1 MLAYFD
7 CVSGVSGD
15 MTLGA
20 LVDAGL
26 PIEDLQGEIDRLR
39 LPGLSLRARS
49 VKKNGFGATKVDVV
63 TPACPPPGGGGAPR
77 TPPLCRGPADHRIER
92 PLGGGEG

>member
-1 MLAYFD
+1 MTLAYFD

-26 PIEDLQGEIDRLR
+26 PIEDLQGEIDRLAMAEGLEGSDAYLDQWQWTERRQREGEEEEDIQQVLDALVRELEKEHDR
-39 LPGLSLRARS
+39 LAELP
-49 VKKNGFGATKVDVV
+49 
-63 TPACPPPGGGGAPR
+63 
-77 TPPLCRGPADHRIER
+77 
-92 PLGGGEG
+92 